1 MKHIR
6 NCKTQGS
13 QQRITDAFVSTSRE
27 DNLPNKIK
35 KTKINIA
42 SYIVEHNIPFLAA
55 EHIPH
60 LIKAV
65 CPESEVA
72 KGLKLGRTKTAGI
85 IKNVIGETEKELL
98 CDVMRNRPF
107 SIIVDES
114 TDTSTIKNLCI
125 VVRTV
130 VNNEVADAFFDLIP
144 VDDATAVG
152 IHKEIIRSLEKYR
165 IPWRTNLI
173 GKIIKVWLG

>member
-1 MKHIR
+1 ME
-6 NCKTQGS
+6 Q
-13 QQRITDAFVSTSRE
+13 
-27 DNLPNKIK
+27 
-35 KTKINIA
+35 
-42 SYIVEHNIPFLAA
+42 NIPFLAA

-72 KGLKLGRTKTAGI
+72 KGLKLGRTKTACI

-114 TDTSTIKNLCI
+114 TDKSTIKNLCI
-125 VVRTV
+125 VVRAV

-152 IHKEIIRSLEKYR
+152 IHKEIRRSLEK
-165 IPWRTNLI
+165 
-173 GKIIKVWLG
+173 